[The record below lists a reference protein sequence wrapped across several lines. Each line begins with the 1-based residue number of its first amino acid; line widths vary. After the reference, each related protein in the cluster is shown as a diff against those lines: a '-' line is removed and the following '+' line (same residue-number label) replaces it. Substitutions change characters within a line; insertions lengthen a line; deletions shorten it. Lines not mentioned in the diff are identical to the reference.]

1 MNILQFFLKFKFNLF
16 FLMIFGGCYST
27 MGLLTAPKKIKE
39 IKVTNLAIKAE
50 KEFWDSFHKGNYK
63 NIDNVLFYLQAAY
76 LENPNNSKLA
86 SYIGF
91 SHMWK
96 VSEREKDL
104 SRGKNPLITNSLDL
118 AVKYFQTSIDLDRS
132 DPRVLGFLGYSNMSA
147 GTVHKDEYQ
156 KRQGYFQAKKAADLW
171 PEWGLFGLSYL
182 LGKQPYDSD
191 QFKEAI
197 KSIWKNVEVCSGKVF
212 KDRESFDYNKFT
224 ALRPIYK
231 GKKRVCWNSWI
242 APHNLEGFMVIHGD
256 LVTKQGKVDIA
267 KKIYQAVKNTPDY
280 NSWHPKYK
288 KLVEHRI
295 KNVKKNV
302 SFFRKGVHQL
312 KSEADSYKV
321 PLFNSRD
328 NCLICHQG
336 SNKNGWMPKYYKA
349 KKPN

>member
-1 MNILQFFLKFKFNLF
+1 
-16 FLMIFGGCYST
+16 
-27 MGLLTAPKKIKE
+27 MGLLTAPKKVKNIKAT
-39 IKVTNLAIKAE
+39 KLAVKAE

-96 VSEREKDL
+96 ISEREK
-104 SRGKNPLITNSLDL
+104 SASKGKNPLITNSLDL
-118 AVKYFQTSIDLDRS
+118 AVKYFQTSIDLDKS

-147 GTVHKDEYQ
+147 GTIHKDEYQ

-182 LGKQPYDSD
+182 LGKQPHDSD
-191 QFKEAI
+191 KFKEAVN
-197 KSIWKNVEVCSGKVF
+197 SIWKNIEVCSGELF
-212 KDRESFDYNKFT
+212 KERESFDYNKFT
-224 ALRPIYK
+224 ALKPIYE

-256 LVTKQGKVDIA
+256 LVTKQGKVETA
-267 KKIYQAVKNTPDY
+267 KRIYQAVKNTPDY
-280 NSWHPKYK
+280 KAWAPKYK
-288 KLVEHRI
+288 KLLESRI
-295 KNVKKNV
+295 NNVKKNV
-302 SFFRKGVHQL
+302 SLFRKSVHQL
-312 KSEADSYKV
+312 KSETDPYKY
-321 PLFNSRD
+321 PIYNSRD

-336 SNKNGWMPKYYKA
+336 FNNKGWRPKS
-349 KKPN
+349 